1 MSSLRRNV
9 VVSFRLNRDVHR
21 IAGKKNPDA
30 QVGIG
35 EFGVELVSRAG
46 GR

>member
-1 MSSLRRNV
+1 MFTGLQ
-9 VVSFRLNRDVHR
+9 
-21 IAGKKNPDA
+21 AKKNPDA

-46 GR
+46 GRWYKNSAR